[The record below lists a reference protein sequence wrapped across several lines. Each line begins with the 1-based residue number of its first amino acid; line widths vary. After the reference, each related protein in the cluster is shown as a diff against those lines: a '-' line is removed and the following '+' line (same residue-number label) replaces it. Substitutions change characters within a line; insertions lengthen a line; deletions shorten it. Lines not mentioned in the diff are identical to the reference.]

1 MILKGCVTKFVADMR
16 QTWRSIEKGRSTLPP
31 SPSASTHRQSVTV
44 APRHSSVGII
54 SSRLHLLTRFCS
66 VAAVTGVV
74 RAAAAA
80 QCIPLR
86 RRQRQCHRLQLSI
99 ATLSSTISPSLCH
112 HSHHYQPQS
121 IAMSDNVEINSSSAP
136 DLSRNVEDK
145 IDNEV
150 EEISVSTVND
160 KKSKEETRKKK
171 KVSEAWEHFTKIM
184 NQPDIEEAL
193 QGSLKVIKREDGTC
207 GISYGSFDQNV
218 LRSLIARMVIM
229 HELPLRFVEYIGFR
243 EMMAHAN
250 PVVKPMSRNTLKSEI
265 LKLYQIEKVKTLHL
279 LGKNHGRVAITT
291 DLWTVSNQKKGYMV
305 VTAHFID
312 NSWKLHSR
320 ILRFIY
326 VPSPHTADA
335 LCNELVQCL
344 LDWNVD
350 RKLSSVTLDN
360 CTTNDAMVE
369 KLLLR
374 FDTDTLISSGK
385 FFHMRCTAHILNLV
399 VRDGLKV
406 IESGIGKIRESVSH
420 WTQTPKRYETF
431 ELAARQLQINCKKKL
446 KLDCPTRW
454 NSTYAMLEVALMYR
468 SVFSRLQQRDPQYK
482 SLPSEEEWDLA
493 VIMVEHLKSF
503 YMLTEMFSGTKYP
516 TANLFFPL
524 ICKMKLSINRWR
536 TADNLAIRI
545 MADKMTD
552 KFDKYWNE
560 IHPMLVVAIVL
571 DPRYKMML
579 IHFYFPKI
587 YGDTADELIECAHKL
602 CYDLVKEYESKA
614 AHVSG
619 GQNVGLEISRS
630 ESCLNSNK
638 YWDVDE
644 FETFRS
650 QNKRAKVTKSELDR
664 YLDEELLDS
673 IPDFDILAFW
683 KMHTSQYPI
692 LAELAKDILAIP
704 VSTVAS
710 ESAFSAGG
718 RFLSPHRSKLLPDTL
733 EALMCAQN
741 WIWASTFRGGVP
753 EDEIFTGEEKP
764 GRQNPDPGHAGLKP
778 GPDIQKPGFVRV
790 RVLIFGIRSG
800 PGLHQTRTG
809 PGVLPSLFS
818 RYPEYPEA
826 IGRGACNFVFVIR
839 ARGGRVPFNEVEP
852 EIIKEQ
858 LLKRLIKELKSSLD
872 WSLFVNHYAK
882 PEENVR

>member
-1 MILKGCVTKFVADMR
+1 MSKKPAQTLPIRSGQNPDPANPVRAKPGPHILKKHIRVSEFKTRTFSGTVRRRCDRHRRLALTV
-16 QTWRSIEKGRSTLPP
+16 SLSL
-31 SPSASTHRQSVTV
+31 SPLGTRQST
-44 APRHSSVGII
+44 SSLLVW
-54 SSRLHLLTRFCS
+54 HLLTRFCL
-66 VAAVTGVV
+66 VAAVAGVV

-80 QCIPLR
+80 QCSPLW
-86 RRQRQCHRLQLSI
+86 RRQRQRRHLQLSI
-99 ATLSSTISPSLCH
+99 ATLSSTISPSLYH

-121 IAMSDNVEINSSSAP
+121 SAMSDNVEINSSSAP

-145 IDNEV
+145 TDNEV
-150 EEISVSTVND
+150 EKISVSTVND
-160 KKSKEETRKKK
+160 KKS
-171 KVSEAWEHFTKIM
+171 F
-184 NQPDIEEAL
+184 Q
-193 QGSLKVIKREDGTC
+193 
-207 GISYGSFDQNV
+207 
-218 LRSLIARMVIM
+218 
-229 HELPLRFVEYIGFR
+229 

-279 LGKNHGRVAITT
+279 LGKNHVRVPINT
-291 DLWTVSNQKKGYMV
+291 DLWTASNQKKGYMV

-312 NSWKLHSR
+312 NSWKLRSR

-326 VPSPHTADA
+326 VPSPHTADT
-335 LCNELVQCL
+335 LCNE
-344 LDWNVD
+344 
-350 RKLSSVTLDN
+350 S
-360 CTTNDAMVE
+360 
-369 KLLLR
+369 
-374 FDTDTLISSGK
+374 
-385 FFHMRCTAHILNLV
+385 
-399 VRDGLKV
+399 DGLKV
-406 IESGIGKIRESVSH
+406 IKSGIGKIRESVSYS
-420 WTQTPKRYETF
+420 TQTPKGYETF

-468 SVFSRLQQRDPQYK
+468 SVFSRLQQREPQYK
-482 SLPSEEEWDLA
+482 SLPSDEEWDLA
-493 VIMVEHLKSF
+493 VIMEEHLKSF

-516 TANLFFPL
+516 TTNLFFPL

-545 MADKMTD
+545 MADK
-552 KFDKYWNE
+552 FDKYWNE
-560 IHPMLVVAIVL
+560 IHPMLVVAVVL

-587 YGDTADELIECAHKL
+587 YGDTADEFIECAHKL

-630 ESCLNSNK
+630 ESCPNSNK

-650 QNKRAKVTKSELDR
+650 QNKCAKVNKSELDR

-673 IPDFDILAFW
+673 ISDFDILAFW

-710 ESAFSAGG
+710 ESAFSAGDS
-718 RFLSPHRSKLLPDTL
+718 FLSPHCSKLLPDTL

-753 EDEIFTGEEKP
+753 EDESLL
-764 GRQNPDPGHAGLKP
+764 GR
-778 GPDIQKPGFVRV
+778 R
-790 RVLIFGIRSG
+790 
-800 PGLHQTRTG
+800 
-809 PGVLPSLFS
+809 
-818 RYPEYPEA
+818 
-826 IGRGACNFVFVIR
+826 
-839 ARGGRVPFNEVEP
+839 
-852 EIIKEQ
+852 
-858 LLKRLIKELKSSLD
+858 
-872 WSLFVNHYAK
+872 
-882 PEENVR
+882 